1 MKENEKK
8 SDFGHQQENQSESD
22 VFGGVYKEVMDVK
35 SKSRLWSVI
44 ALILAV
50 VSLSLCV
57 LVYWLALIFGT
68 ASIMAIFISRKSLGY
83 FDRITVFSLIMAIFG
98 TIFSL
103 LLLIVSFI
111 IKANPD
117 LVQVFTWI

>member
-1 MKENEKK
+1 MKEQNSSFEQNRENQNEK
-8 SDFGHQQENQSESD
+8 D
-22 VFGGVYKEVMDVK
+22 VFGGIYKEVMDVK

-44 ALILAV
+44 ALIFAV
-50 VSLSLCV
+50 LSLSLCI
-57 LVYWLALIFGT
+57 LVYWLALIFGIV
-68 ASIMAIFISRKSLGY
+68 SIMAIFISRKSLGY

-98 TIFSL
+98 TIFSF

-111 IKANPD
+111 VKANPE